1 MFGMVVSDMERRQ
14 RPRGSASERRQQPRG
29 SASVELWRTVRAAAS
44 ASALCDSALS
54 GCALSEPWHARHAV
68 RLRAVVLRPV
78 GATARALLLLVA
90 SALRVRAARA
100 RNCWRETAGGK
111 LLAGKCWRPRRP
123 SAGVRADRAAVR
135 QHGPDEHCAVSSTT
149 DGIRCTSHGIRCAS
163 QAAQAR

>member
-14 RPRGSASERRQQPRG
+14 RPRG

-68 RLRAVVLRPV
+68 RLRAVGLRPV
-78 GATARALLLLVA
+78 GATARALLLLSA

-100 RNCWRETAGGK
+100 RKCWRESAGGK
-111 LLAGKCWRPRRP
+111 VLASAPTECWRPRRP
-123 SAGVRADRAAVR
+123 SRCSAARAR
-135 QHGPDEHCAVSSTT
+135 
-149 DGIRCTSHGIRCAS
+149 
-163 QAAQAR
+163 